1 MLLLITARLVHVML
15 GVFWVGTMVFNAIFL
30 GPAMAEAG
38 PDGAKIMGGI
48 IRRRF
53 MDVMPVVALLTIA
66 SGLWL
71 FWRISGG
78 FDPHWMR
85 TGVGHAYGA
94 GGVLA
99 IIAFAVGI
107 TVVRPTMKKVGQLAG
122 SAQQETDA
130 AKRQVIM
137 IEVAGLRRRAATA
150 GWVVAVLLALATA
163 TMAVARYI

>member
-1 MLLLITARLVHVML
+1 MFLLLVARLFHIML
-15 GVFWVGTMVFNAIFL
+15 GVFWVGTMVFNTIFL

-38 PDGAKIMGGI
+38 PDGAKVMGGI

-53 MDVMPVVALLTIA
+53 MDVMPVVALLTIV

-71 FWRISGG
+71 LWRISGG

-99 IIAFAVGI
+99 IIGFAVGI
-107 TVVRPTMKKVGQLAG
+107 TVVRPAMKNIGRLAA
-122 SAQQETDA
+122 SAQQEPDA
-130 AKRQVIM
+130 AKRHATM
-137 IEVAGLRRRAATA
+137 TEVAGLRRRAAAA
-150 GWVVAVLLALATA
+150 GWIVSVLLALATA
-163 TMAVARYI
+163 AMAVARYV